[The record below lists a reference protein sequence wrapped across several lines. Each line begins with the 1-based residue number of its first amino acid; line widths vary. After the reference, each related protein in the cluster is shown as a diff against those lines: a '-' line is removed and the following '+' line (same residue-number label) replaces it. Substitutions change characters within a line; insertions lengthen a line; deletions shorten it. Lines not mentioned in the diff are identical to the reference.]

1 MRVANKTIYDV
12 VKYNLGKA
20 CEEMNNSNRIVSS
33 GKRILNLSDDPV
45 GLTQSLKIKSTLSGL
60 DQLGRNISMGKSWLA
75 SSESAL
81 SHVQEL
87 ISGAK
92 ALSVQMASG
101 TTGAAQRASASLTVQ
116 NILDEIV
123 SLANTEVG
131 GRYIF
136 SGSKTDTAPFS
147 SDDTN
152 TITYNG
158 NDEPFAVKI
167 GRDTTVQ
174 VGKDGDEVFGT
185 IFKTLSDLK
194 VALNGNDVPGIQAS
208 LTSLTDHFNEIS
220 GNISDIGSKMNRM
233 EIKENI
239 FQDLKITNTDRLS
252 TIEDA
257 DIAEAI
263 MDLKAKELAYQAALV
278 SSSKVMQ
285 LSLVDYLK

>member
-12 VKYNLGKA
+12 VKFNLGTA
-20 CEEMNNSNRIVSS
+20 AEEMNNANRIVSS
-33 GKRILNLSDDPV
+33 GKRISNLSDDPV
-45 GLTQSLKIKSTLSGL
+45 GLTQSLKIKSMLSGL
-60 DQLGRNISMGKSWLA
+60 DQMGRNISLGKSWLI

-81 SHVQEL
+81 SNVQEL
-87 ISGAK
+87 ISDAK

-101 TTGAAQRASASLTVQ
+101 TTGAVQRAAASLTVQ

-131 GRYIF
+131 GRYVF
-136 SGSKTDTAPFS
+136 SGSKTDTVPFS
-147 SDDTN
+147 GDGAA
-152 TITYNG
+152 YHG

-167 GRDTTVQ
+167 GIDTTVQ
-174 VGKDGDEVFGT
+174 VGSDGEEVFGT
-185 IFKTLSDLK
+185 IFKTLRDLRDD
-194 VALNGNDVPGIQAS
+194 LNINNVDGIQAS
-208 LTSLTDHFNEIS
+208 LDNLTADFNKIS
-220 GNISDIGSKMNRM
+220 NKISDIGSKTNRV

-239 FQDLKITNTDRLS
+239 FRDLKIVNTDRLS
-252 TIEDA
+252 AIEDA

-263 MDLKAKELAYQAALV
+263 IDLKEKELAYQAALA

>member
-1 MRVANKTIYDV
+1 MRVANKTIYDT
-12 VKYNLGKA
+12 VKFNLGIA
-20 CEEMNNSNRIVSS
+20 SEEMNNASRIVSS
-33 GKRILNLSDDPV
+33 TKRISDLSDDPV
-45 GLTQSLKIKSTLSGL
+45 GLTQSLKIKSALSGL
-60 DQLGRNISMGKSWLA
+60 DQMGRNISMGKSWLV

-81 SHVQEL
+81 NGVQEL
-87 ISGAK
+87 ISDAK
-92 ALSVQMASG
+92 ALSVQMSSA

-147 SDDTN
+147 SDG
-152 TITYNG
+152 ITYNG

-167 GRDTTVQ
+167 GRDATVQ
-174 VGKDGDEVFGT
+174 VGRDGDEVFGT
-185 IFKTLSDLK
+185 IFITLSKLK
-194 VALNGNDVPGIQAS
+194 VALEGNDVAGIQAS
-208 LTSLTDHFNEIS
+208 LTDLTTNFNEIS
-220 GNISDIGSKMNRM
+220 SKISDIGSKAGRM

-239 FQDLKITNTDRLS
+239 FQDLKIVNTDRLS
-252 TIEDA
+252 AIEDA

-263 MDLKAKELAYQAALV
+263 IDLKEKELAYQAALA
-278 SSSKVMQ
+278 SSSRVMQ

>member
-1 MRVANKTIYDV
+1 MRVANKTIYDT
-12 VKYNLGKA
+12 VKFNLSIA
-20 CEEMNNSNRIVSS
+20 SEEMNNASRIVSS
-33 GKRILNLSDDPV
+33 TKRISDLSDDPV
-45 GLTQSLKIKSTLSGL
+45 GLTQSLKIKSALSGL
-60 DQLGRNISMGKSWLA
+60 DQMGRNISMGKSWLV

-81 SHVQEL
+81 SSVQEL
-87 ISGAK
+87 ISDAK
-92 ALSVQMASG
+92 ALSVQMASA

-147 SDDTN
+147 SDG
-152 TITYNG
+152 ITYNG

-167 GRDTTVQ
+167 GRDATVQ
-174 VGKDGDEVFGT
+174 VGRDGEEVFGT
-185 IFKTLSDLK
+185 IFTTMSDLRDDLNSNN
-194 VALNGNDVPGIQAS
+194 VAGIQSS
-208 LTSLTDHFNEIS
+208 LTGLTAHFNEMS
-220 GNISDIGSKMNRM
+220 SKISDIGSKAGRM

-239 FQDLKITNTDRLS
+239 FQDLKIVNTDRLS
-252 TIEDA
+252 AIEDA

-263 MDLKAKELAYQAALV
+263 IDLKEKELAYQAALE

>member
-1 MRVANKTIYDV
+1 M
-12 VKYNLGKA
+12 VKFNLSIA
-20 CEEMNNSNRIVSS
+20 SDEMNNANRIVSS
-33 GKRILNLSDDPV
+33 GKRISDLSDDPV
-45 GLTQSLKIKSTLSGL
+45 GLTQSLKIKSALSGL
-60 DQLGRNISMGKSWLA
+60 DQMGRNISLGKSWLA

-81 SHVQEL
+81 SQVQEL
-87 ISGAK
+87 ISDAK

-147 SDDTN
+147 SDGT
-152 TITYNG
+152 TYYG

-167 GRDTTVQ
+167 GRDATVQ
-174 VGKDGDEVFGT
+174 VGRDGEEVFGT
-185 IFKTLSDLK
+185 IFTTLSDLIDD
-194 VALNGNDVPGIQAS
+194 LNGNNVAGIQAS
-208 LTSLTDHFNEIS
+208 LTSLTAHLNEVS
-220 GNISDIGSKMNRM
+220 SKISDIGSKAGRI

-239 FQDLKITNTDRLS
+239 MQDLKIVNTDRLS
-252 TIEDA
+252 AIEDA

-263 MDLKAKELAYQAALV
+263 IDLKEKELAYQAALA

>member
-1 MRVANKTIYDV
+1 MRVANKTMYDM
-12 VKYNLGKA
+12 VKYNLGIA
-20 CEEMNNSNRIVSS
+20 TEEMINASRIVSS
-33 GKRILNLSDDPV
+33 GKRISDLSDDPV
-45 GLTQSLKIKSTLSGL
+45 GLTQSLKIKSVLSGL
-60 DQLGRNISMGKSWLA
+60 DQMGRNISLGKSWLT

-87 ISGAK
+87 ISDAK

-116 NILDEIV
+116 NILNEIV

-136 SGSKTDTAPFS
+136 SGSKTGTAPYS
-147 SDDTN
+147 SDGT
-152 TITYNG
+152 TYYG
-158 NDEPFAVKI
+158 NDEPFTVAI

-174 VGKDGDEVFGT
+174 VGSGGEEVFGT
-185 IFKTLSDLK
+185 IFTTLSNLRDDLNSNN
-194 VALNGNDVPGIQAS
+194 VAGIQAS
-208 LTSLTDHFNEIS
+208 LTDLSAHFNEMS
-220 GNISDIGSKMNRM
+220 SKISDIGSKMNRM

-239 FQDLKITNTDRLS
+239 IQDLKIANTDRLS

-257 DIAEAI
+257 DIVEAI
-263 MDLKAKELAYQAALV
+263 MDLKAKELAYQAALA

>member
-12 VKYNLGKA
+12 VKYNLSKA
-20 CEEMNNSNRIVSS
+20 SEEMNNANRIVSS
-33 GKRILNLSDDPV
+33 GKRISDLSDDPV
-45 GLTQSLKIKSTLSGL
+45 GLTQSLKIKSVLSGL
-60 DQLGRNISMGKSWLA
+60 DQMGRNISVGKSWLV

-87 ISGAK
+87 ISEAK
-92 ALSVQMASG
+92 ALSVQMASS

-116 NILDEIV
+116 NILDEVV

-136 SGSKTDTAPFS
+136 SGSKTDTTPFS
-147 SDDTN
+147 SDGT
-152 TITYNG
+152 TYYG

-167 GRDTTVQ
+167 GRDTTIQ
-174 VGKDGDEVFGT
+174 VGRDGEEVFGT
-185 IFKTLSDLK
+185 IFTILGDLRDDLS
-194 VALNGNDVPGIQAS
+194 GNNVDGIRAS
-208 LTSLTDHFNEIS
+208 LDNLTADFNEIS
-220 GNISDIGSKMNRM
+220 SKISDIGSKTSRM

-239 FQDLKITNTDRLS
+239 FQDLKIVNTDRLS
-252 TIEDA
+252 AIEDA

-263 MDLKAKELAYQAALV
+263 IDLKEKELAYQAALA

>member
-1 MRVANKTIYDV
+1 MRVASKTIYDV

-20 CEEMNNSNRIVSS
+20 SEEMNSSNRIVSS
-33 GKRILNLSDDPV
+33 GKRISDLSDDPV
-45 GLTQSLKIKSTLSGL
+45 GLTQSLKIKSALSGL
-60 DQLGRNISMGKSWLA
+60 DQVGRNISIGKSWLA
-75 SSESAL
+75 SSESAF

-87 ISGAK
+87 ISDAK

-116 NILDEIV
+116 NILEEIV

-147 SDDTN
+147 SDGT
-152 TITYNG
+152 TYYG

-174 VGKDGDEVFGT
+174 VGRDGEEVFGT
-185 IFKTLSDLK
+185 IFTTLSDLRDDLNSGN
-194 VALNGNDVPGIQAS
+194 VAGILAS
-208 LTSLTDHFNEIS
+208 LTGLTSHFNEMS
-220 GNISDIGSKMNRM
+220 NNISDIGSKMNRM

-239 FQDLKITNTDRLS
+239 FQGLKIVNTDRLS
-252 TIEDA
+252 AIEDA

-263 MDLKAKELAYQAALV
+263 IDLKEKELAYQAALA

>member
-1 MRVANKTIYDV
+1 MRVASKTIYDV

-20 CEEMNNSNRIVSS
+20 SEEMNNANRIVSS
-33 GKRILNLSDDPV
+33 GKRISDLSDDPV
-45 GLTQSLKIKSTLSGL
+45 GLTQSLKIKSVLSGL
-60 DQLGRNISMGKSWLA
+60 EQVGRNISLGKSWLV

-81 SHVQEL
+81 SSVQEL
-87 ISGAK
+87 ISDAK
-92 ALSVQMASG
+92 ALSVQMASA
-101 TTGAAQRASASLTVQ
+101 TTGATQRASASLTVQ

-147 SDDTN
+147 SDGT
-152 TITYNG
+152 TYYG

-167 GRDTTVQ
+167 GRDATVQ
-174 VGKDGDEVFGT
+174 VGRDGEEVFGT
-185 IFKTLSDLK
+185 IFTTLSDLIDD
-194 VALNGNDVPGIQAS
+194 LNGNNVAGIQAS
-208 LTSLTDHFNEIS
+208 LTGLTAHLNEVS
-220 GNISDIGSKMNRM
+220 SKISDIGSKAGRI

-239 FQDLKITNTDRLS
+239 MQDLKIVNTDRLS
-252 TIEDA
+252 AIEDA

-263 MDLKAKELAYQAALV
+263 IDLKEKELAYQAALA

>member
-1 MRVANKTIYDV
+1 MRVASKTIYDV
-12 VKYNLGKA
+12 VKFNLGKA
-20 CEEMNNSNRIVSS
+20 SEEMNSSNRIVSS
-33 GKRILNLSDDPV
+33 GKRISDLSDDPV
-45 GLTQSLKIKSTLSGL
+45 GLTQSLKIKSALSGL
-60 DQLGRNISMGKSWLA
+60 DQVGRNISMGKSWLT

-87 ISGAK
+87 ISEAK

-101 TTGAAQRASASLTVQ
+101 TTGVEQRASASLTVQ
-116 NILDEIV
+116 NILEEIV

-147 SDDTN
+147 SDGT
-152 TITYNG
+152 TYNG

-174 VGKDGDEVFGT
+174 VGRDGEEVFGT
-185 IFKTLSDLK
+185 IFTTLSDLRDDLNSNN
-194 VALNGNDVPGIQAS
+194 VAGIQAS
-208 LTSLTDHFNEIS
+208 LTGLTAHFNEMS
-220 GNISDIGSKMNRM
+220 SKISDIGSKTNRM

-239 FQDLKITNTDRLS
+239 FQGLKIANTDRLS
-252 TIEDA
+252 AIEDA

-263 MDLKAKELAYQAALV
+263 IDLKGKELAYQAALA

-285 LSLVDYLK
+285 LSLIDYLK

>member
-1 MRVANKTIYDV
+1 MRVANKTIYDMV
-12 VKYNLGKA
+12 RFNLGIA
-20 CEEMNNSNRIVSS
+20 SEEMNNANRIVSS
-33 GKRILNLSDDPV
+33 GKRISDLSDDPV
-45 GLTQSLKIKSTLSGL
+45 GLTQSLNIKSVLSGL
-60 DQLGRNISMGKSWLA
+60 DQMGRNISLGKSWLA

-87 ISGAK
+87 ISDAK

-101 TTGAAQRASASLTVQ
+101 TTGATQRASASLTVQ

-147 SDDTN
+147 SDGT
-152 TITYNG
+152 TYNG

-167 GRDTTVQ
+167 GRDATVQ
-174 VGKDGDEVFGT
+174 VGRDGEEVFGT
-185 IFKTLSDLK
+185 IFTTLSDLIDD
-194 VALNGNDVPGIQAS
+194 LNGNNVAGIQAS
-208 LTSLTDHFNEIS
+208 LTGLTAHFNEMS
-220 GNISDIGSKMNRM
+220 SKISDIGSKASRM

-239 FQDLKITNTDRLS
+239 FQDLKIVNTDRLS
-252 TIEDA
+252 AIEDA

-263 MDLKAKELAYQAALV
+263 IDLKEKELAYQAALA

>member
-1 MRVANKTIYDV
+1 M
-12 VKYNLGKA
+12 VKFNLSLA
-20 CEEMNNSNRIVSS
+20 SEEMNNANRIVSS
-33 GKRILNLSDDPV
+33 GKRISDLSDDPV
-45 GLTQSLKIKSTLSGL
+45 GLTQSLKIKSALSGL
-60 DQLGRNISMGKSWLA
+60 DQMGRNISLGKSWLA

-81 SHVQEL
+81 SQVQEL
-87 ISGAK
+87 ISDAK

-136 SGSKTDTAPFS
+136 SGSKTDTTPFS
-147 SDDTN
+147 SNGTA
-152 TITYNG
+152 YNG

-167 GRDTTVQ
+167 GADATVQ
-174 VGKDGDEVFGT
+174 VGRDGEEVFGT
-185 IFKTLSDLK
+185 IFTTLRDLRDD
-194 VALNGNDVPGIQAS
+194 LNGNNVAGIQAS
-208 LTSLTDHFNEIS
+208 LTDLTAHFNEMS
-220 GNISDIGSKMNRM
+220 GNISDIGSKVNRM

-239 FQDLKITNTDRLS
+239 FQELKIVNTDRLS
-252 TIEDA
+252 AIEDA

-263 MDLKAKELAYQAALV
+263 IDLKEKELAYQAALA

>member
-12 VKYNLGKA
+12 VKYNLSKA
-20 CEEMNNSNRIVSS
+20 SEEMNNANRIVSS
-33 GKRILNLSDDPV
+33 GKRISDLSDDPV
-45 GLTQSLKIKSTLSGL
+45 GLTQSLKIKSVLSGL
-60 DQLGRNISMGKSWLA
+60 DQMGRNISVGKSWLV

-81 SHVQEL
+81 SNVQEL
-87 ISGAK
+87 ISDAK
-92 ALSVQMASG
+92 ALSVQMASS

-136 SGSKTDTAPFS
+136 SGSKTDTTPFS
-147 SDDTN
+147 SDGS
-152 TITYNG
+152 IYYG

-167 GRDTTVQ
+167 GRDTTIQ
-174 VGKDGDEVFGT
+174 VGRDGEEVFGT
-185 IFKTLSDLK
+185 IFTTLGNLRDD
-194 VALNGNDVPGIQAS
+194 LNGNNVDGIRAS
-208 LTSLTDHFNEIS
+208 LDNLTADFNEIS
-220 GNISDIGSKMNRM
+220 SKISDIGSKASRM
-233 EIKENI
+233 EIKESI
-239 FQDLKITNTDRLS
+239 FQDLKIVNTDRLS
-252 TIEDA
+252 AIEDA

-263 MDLKAKELAYQAALV
+263 IDLKEKELAYQAALA

>member
-1 MRVANKTIYDV
+1 MRVANKTIYDM
-12 VKYNLGKA
+12 VKFNLGKA
-20 CEEMNNSNRIVSS
+20 SEEMNNANRIVSS
-33 GKRILNLSDDPV
+33 GKRISDLSDDPV
-45 GLTQSLKIKSTLSGL
+45 GLTQSLKIKSVLSGL
-60 DQLGRNISMGKSWLA
+60 DQVGRNISMGKSWLA

-87 ISGAK
+87 ISDAK

-136 SGSKTDTAPFS
+136 SGSETDTAPFS
-147 SDDTN
+147 SDGT
-152 TITYNG
+152 TYYG

-174 VGKDGDEVFGT
+174 VGRDGEEVFGT
-185 IFKTLSDLK
+185 IFTTLSDLRDD
-194 VALNGNDVPGIQAS
+194 LNSNNIAGIQAS
-208 LTSLTDHFNEIS
+208 LTGLTALFNEMS
-220 GNISDIGSKMNRM
+220 SKISDIGSKTSRM

-239 FQDLKITNTDRLS
+239 FQDLKIVNTDRLS
-252 TIEDA
+252 AIEDA

-263 MDLKAKELAYQAALV
+263 IDLKEKELAYQAALA

>member
-1 MRVANKTIYDV
+1 MRVANKTIYNTIKFNQGIATD
-12 VKYNLGKA
+12 
-20 CEEMNNSNRIVSS
+20 EMINASRIVSS
-33 GKRILNLSDDPV
+33 GKRISDLSDDPV
-45 GLTQSLKIKSTLSGL
+45 GLTQSLKIKSALSGL
-60 DQLGRNISMGKSWLA
+60 DQMGRNISMGKSWLV

-81 SHVQEL
+81 SGVQEL
-87 ISGAK
+87 ISDAK

-101 TTGAAQRASASLTVQ
+101 TTGAEQRKSAALTVQ

-147 SDDTN
+147 SDG
-152 TITYNG
+152 ITYNG

-167 GRDTTVQ
+167 GRDATVQ
-174 VGKDGDEVFGT
+174 VGRDGEEVFGT
-185 IFKTLSDLK
+185 IFATLSKLRDDLDINN
-194 VALNGNDVPGIQAS
+194 VAGIQAS
-208 LTSLTDHFNEIS
+208 LTGLTAHFNEMS
-220 GNISDIGSKMNRM
+220 TKISDIGSKMNRM

-239 FQDLKITNTDRLS
+239 FQDLKIVNTDRLS

-263 MDLKAKELAYQAALV
+263 MNLKAKELAYQAALA
-278 SSSKVMQ
+278 SSSRVME